1 MCIRDRY
8 MGIEVQV
15 KMDENSFSQ
24 LKTSIAK
31 LKRERD
37 EVMAELMKERQQL
50 AYLDKEM
57 NRVRVEVDYH
67 NSNVREYEK
76 YIGDYNRVIEESE
89 RTYGKVAYHHHLIMN
104 VADCRQYREA
114 NRCFGI
120 RVGESEGSR

>member
-1 MCIRDRY
+1 
-8 MGIEVQV
+8 
-15 KMDENSFSQ
+15 MDENSFSQ

-89 RTYGKVAYHHHLIMN
+89 RTYGKIVDSTAKLID
-104 VADCRQYREA
+104 AL
-114 NRCFGI
+114 
-120 RVGESEGSR
+120 ESESASLKDRVKR